1 MATHLYLAPAA
12 AGKTAYL
19 VDLTR
24 RAAQGLAATPRVVVP
39 TMLQVRSW
47 RHRLAQAGGAIGVRL
62 LTFSRLY
69 ADCLSAAGE
78 SYTELSE
85 PVQYRLIRSV
95 VDGLGLVHYA
105 PLARM
110 PGFVQVLQRLIG
122 DLKAAGIY
130 PGAFAGAVA
139 GMGSEP
145 RLAELA
151 LVYAAYQERLREKG
165 WADAAGV
172 GWLAAEAARE
182 RAPGLARDWPLLV
195 VDGFDSFTSVQL
207 SLLSVLAGRVGT
219 AVVALTGTLDGRGRP
234 AVHSR
239 FSQTL
244 DRLEKALGVRAEP
257 LPQLAPRHHP
267 ALAHLEASLFEPSAG
282 QRDAGGAVELI
293 EAPDRAAEARAA
305 LRWLKARIRQDG
317 MRPEELA
324 LLARDIAAYRPF
336 LLQVA
341 AEFGLPIRLTGGLPL
356 SSNPA
361 VAALLDLLRL
371 VMPVGPGRP
380 EPALPR
386 RTLVEA
392 WRSPYFDWLALP
404 SEGAPEPVGISAGDA
419 EKLAAAGRWGRV
431 IGGLSEWVQAL
442 RNLASMP
449 EPGEEGA
456 EPEDDEDRSLP
467 RGLVRGARAAELLGR
482 LERFVQRLAPPGG
495 ERPYR
500 DYVAWLEDLIG
511 PDPEPGPRRFPDRDE
526 PTALQVVG
534 RARDASPQAAERDV
548 AALRALK
555 DILRGLVWAEEAV
568 GANRPV
574 SFDGFLAELTGAV
587 EAASYV
593 LPAHPER
600 GEIVVADVVQARG
613 VPFRAVAVLGLAEGE
628 FPRTLSEDPFLRDA
642 DRKSLSEALGVP
654 LDPSTVSAEAEF
666 FYEAVTRPR
675 ERLLLTRP
683 RLAENGAPWQA
694 SPFWDEGVREVLSV
708 EPATLVG
715 EGAPAADQA
724 ASWEEV
730 LGSVAAHPGRAEV
743 EAWLQAAA
751 PERHDALEHAA
762 GVHRARATRAQ
773 PGCLDGD
780 LPELGEVLAEQ
791 FGPRYTWSATGLE
804 AYRLCP
810 FAFFAAKL
818 LRLEE
823 RVEPEEGLNA
833 KQLGTIYHTILER
846 VHRTAAQAGP
856 PGLEQL
862 LEALP
867 GVAAAVLD
875 AAPGQL
881 GFRETA
887 WWPQTRVEI
896 EEDVRRS
903 LVALAGLAEGYLPYL
918 QEAAFGM
925 RGAPPLRAGGG
936 DDAFL
941 LRGVIDRVDR
951 APGGGIRVVDYKSGG
966 KESHK
971 KADVA
976 KGKKLQLPLYA
987 LAAREALGLGEPE
1000 EGFYWHIKQAEP
1012 SDFRLSRF
1020 EGGPEGAMVLAVA
1033 VAGEAIAGVRGGHF
1047 RPRRPDDGCPS
1058 YCVAAGFCWH
1068 YRPGYGG

>member
-1 MATHLYLAPAA
+1 MAIHLYLAPAA

-19 VDLTR
+19 VSLTR
-24 RAAQGLAATPRVVVP
+24 HAAHGLDATPRVVVP

-47 RHRLAQAGGAIGVRL
+47 RHRLAQAGGAIGVRV

-69 ADCLSAAGE
+69 AECLTAAGE
-78 SYTELSE
+78 SYTELAE
-85 PVQYRLIRSV
+85 PVQYRLIRSI
-95 VDGLGLVHYA
+95 VDGLHLVHYA
-105 PLARM
+105 PLIRM

-130 PGAFAGAVA
+130 PDAFAAA
-139 GMGSEP
+139 LSGMGSEP

-151 LVYAAYQERLREKG
+151 LVYSAYQERLREKG
-165 WADAAGV
+165 WADAAGM

-182 RAPGLARDWPLLV
+182 RFPALARDWPLLV
-195 VDGFDSFTSVQL
+195 VDGFDSLTSVQL

-219 AVVALTGTLDGRGRP
+219 TLVALTGTLDGSRRP

-239 FSQTL
+239 FRRTL
-244 DRLEKALGVRAEP
+244 DRLEEALGVRAEP
-257 LPQLAPRHHP
+257 LPQLASRHHP
-267 ALAHLEASLFEPSAG
+267 ALAHLEAALFEPSSG
-282 QRDAGGAVELI
+282 QCDAGGALEMI
-293 EAPDRAAEARAA
+293 EAPDRAAEVRAA
-305 LRWLKARIRQDG
+305 LRWLKARLCSDG

-324 LLARDIAAYRPF
+324 LLARDIAPYRPF
-336 LLQVA
+336 LLQAA
-341 AEFGLPIRLTGGLPL
+341 AEFGLPIRLVGGLPL
-356 SSNPA
+356 ASNPA

-371 VMPVGPGRP
+371 VLPAGPGRP

-386 RTLVEA
+386 RALVEA
-392 WRSPYFDWLALP
+392 WRSPYFDWSALP
-404 SEGAPEPVGISAGDA
+404 SEGAPEPVGISPDDA
-419 EKLAAAGRWGRV
+419 ERLAAAGRWGRV
-431 IGGLSEWVQAL
+431 IGGLSQWVPAL
-442 RNLASMP
+442 QNLACMP

-456 EPEDDEDRSLP
+456 EPEDEDRSLP
-467 RGLVRGARAAELLGR
+467 RGLVRGARAAELLAR
-482 LERFVQRLAPPGG
+482 FERFVQRLTPLAG
-495 ERPYR
+495 EHPYR
-500 DYVAWLEDLIG
+500 DHVAWLEDLVG
-511 PDPEPGPRRFPDRDE
+511 PDPESGLRRFPDRHE
-526 PTALQVVG
+526 PTALQIVAQ
-534 RARDASPQAAERDV
+534 ARSASPPVAERDV

-555 DILRGLVWAEEAV
+555 DILRGLAWAEDAV
-568 GANRPV
+568 GSSGPAP
-574 SFDGFLAELTGAV
+574 FDGFLSELIGAV
-587 EAASYV
+587 EAASYT

-613 VPFRAVAVLGLAEGE
+613 VPLRAAALLGLAEGE
-628 FPRTLSEDPFLRDA
+628 FPRTISEDPFLRDA
-642 DRKSLSEALGVP
+642 DRQRLSEALGIP
-654 LDPSTVSAEAEF
+654 LDPSTASAEAEF

-683 RLAENGAPWQA
+683 RLADNGAPWQA
-694 SPFWDEGVREVLSV
+694 SPFWEEGVRAVLSV

-715 EGAPAADQA
+715 EGAPPPDQA
-724 ASWEEV
+724 ASWPELLES
-730 LGSVAAHPGRAEV
+730 LAAHPGREEV
-743 EAWLQAAA
+743 EGWLQAAA
-751 PERHDALEHAA
+751 PARHDALQHAA
-762 GVHRARATRAQ
+762 AVHRARAPRAQ
-773 PGCLDGD
+773 PGRYDGD
-780 LPELGEVLAEQ
+780 LPELGDALAQQ
-791 FGPRYTWSATGLE
+791 FGPGYLWSATGLE
-804 AYRLCP
+804 TYRLCP
-810 FAFFAAKL
+810 FAFFAARL

-833 KQLGTIYHTILER
+833 AQLGTIYHQVLER
-846 VHRTAAQAGP
+846 VHRAAAQAGP
-856 PGLEQL
+856 AGLEQL
-862 LEALP
+862 LAALP

-887 WWPQTRVEI
+887 WWPQTRAEI
-896 EEDVRRS
+896 EENVRRS
-903 LVALAGLAEGYLPYL
+903 LVALADLAEGYLPYL

-925 RGAPPLRAGGG
+925 QGAPPLRAGRG

-941 LRGVIDRVDR
+941 LRGMIDRIDR

-1000 EGFYWHIKQAEP
+1000 EGFYFHIKQAEA

-1020 EGGPEGAMVLAVA
+1020 EGGPEGAMNLAVDMA
-1033 VAGEAIAGVRGGHF
+1033 CAAIAGVRGGHF
-1047 RPRRPDDGCPS
+1047 RPLRPDDGCPS
-1058 YCVAAGFCWH
+1058 YCLAAAFCWH